1 MNSWDFFALLDLV
14 FTLLAASDLA
24 SLGQTLLQFVLNGCE
39 RFQMDN
45 INILQAA
52 YTAGS

>member
-1 MNSWDFFALLDLV
+1 MNSWDFCTPESCSYALG
-14 FTLLAASDLA
+14 ASDLA
-24 SLGQTLLQFVLNGCE
+24 SLGQPLLQFVLNGCE
-39 RFQMDN
+39 QFQMDN